1 MTPRFLFTNLCGA
14 QLRNKPGQR
23 CRAPALRGET
33 RCRLHLGKH
42 SPATP
47 EGRAAT
53 RAGHAAYYAKRKA
66 AIRRGKT
73 VKPNGGRPQRWPI
86 VRPWRQL
93 QPLTRDQEIIIIR
106 NMLTS
111 DMRCGITRPPW
122 SPAALPPD
130 GPARSFARG
139 LVGGLDRF
147 ERNFILTL
155 NHPSRTLPGD
165 EMELLYKTICQSEN
179 ILGLPGRDVR
189 LERAKVI
196 RGVGPPVGDRRAGL
210 DEPRTQRVGERIAG

>member
-1 MTPRFLFTNLCGA
+1 MSFSYALCLFLASPLTGEQRKLPNDASRYLDARLVLHHTRRRYDLIPRKGSSAMTPRFLFTNLCGA

-86 VRPWRQL
+86 VRP
-93 QPLTRDQEIIIIR
+93 
-106 NMLTS
+106 
-111 DMRCGITRPPW
+111 
-122 SPAALPPD
+122 
-130 GPARSFARG
+130 
-139 LVGGLDRF
+139 
-147 ERNFILTL
+147 
-155 NHPSRTLPGD
+155 
-165 EMELLYKTICQSEN
+165 
-179 ILGLPGRDVR
+179 
-189 LERAKVI
+189 
-196 RGVGPPVGDRRAGL
+196 
-210 DEPRTQRVGERIAG
+210 